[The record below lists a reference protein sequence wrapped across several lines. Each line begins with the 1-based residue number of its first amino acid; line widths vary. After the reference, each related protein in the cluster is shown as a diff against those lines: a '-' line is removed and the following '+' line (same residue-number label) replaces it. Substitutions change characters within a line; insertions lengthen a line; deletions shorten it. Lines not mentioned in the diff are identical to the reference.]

1 MNYRIILQTLGRV
14 VALEG
19 VLMLLPL
26 ITALCY
32 GEWTTAFAFL
42 VVILGAVIVGLL
54 ISVIFKPKDGTIFSR
69 EGLVIVALAWI
80 VMSAVG
86 ALPFVISGEISSYV
100 DAFFETVSGF
110 TTTGASIIKSGE
122 IEFLSHGILMWRSF
136 THWIGGM
143 GVLVFVIAVTKA
155 SSDRN
160 IHIMRAEMPGP
171 IVDKLTPR
179 SKDTAKILYY
189 IYIVMSAILFVMLL
203 FGGMDVFDSL
213 IHTFGTAGTGGFSSK
228 NSSIADFNAYIQW
241 VIAIFMLLFSINF
254 NLYFLVLIGRFT
266 SAIKSKELWIF
277 VGIVLTATV
286 IVVFNSFSTL
296 SVLPET
302 IRNAFF
308 QVSSIISTTG
318 YLTVPMESWNSTVKT
333 VILVLMFIGGCAGST
348 AGGLKVTRIILL
360 FKSSSYELQR
370 VLHPRTV
377 KKITFDGK
385 PVDEQTVKGVSVY
398 LALYILIFAVVL
410 FVLSLDTGF
419 AFDSNFSAVAT
430 CLNNVGPGFN
440 QASTTFA
447 GYSDLSKIVLSSAML
462 FGRLEIYPLLL
473 LFSPSTW
480 KK

>member
-1 MNYRIILQTLGRV
+1 MNYRVILQTLGRV

-26 ITALCY
+26 ITSLCY
-32 GEWTTAFAFL
+32 GEWNIALVFL
-42 VVILGAVIVGLL
+42 AVIVASVVVGVAV
-54 ISVIFKPKDGTIFSR
+54 SVIFKPKDGTIFSR

-86 ALPFVISGEISSYV
+86 ALPFVISGEIPSYV

-110 TTTGASIIKSGE
+110 TTTGATIIEGGK
-122 IEFLSHGILMWRSF
+122 IEELSRGILMWRSF

-179 SKDTAKILYY
+179 SKDTAKVLYY
-189 IYIVMSAILFVMLL
+189 IYIGMTVILFVTLL

-213 IHTFGTAGTGGFSSK
+213 IHTFGTAGTGGFSS
-228 NSSIADFNAYIQW
+228 NSASIANYNAFIQW
-241 VIAIFMLLFSINF
+241 VIAIFMLLFGINF
-254 NLYFLVLIGRFT
+254 NLYYLILIGKFT
-266 SAIKSKELWIF
+266 TAIKSRELWVF
-277 VGIVLTATV
+277 VGVIITATI
-286 IVVFNSFSTL
+286 IVVLNTFSTFTA
-296 SVLPET
+296 LPET
-302 IRNAFF
+302 IRGAFF
-308 QVSSIISTTG
+308 QVTSIISTTG
-318 YLTVPMESWNSTVKT
+318 FTTVNFDAWNQTAKT
-333 VILVLMFIGGCAGST
+333 VLLALMFIGGCAGST
-348 AGGLKVTRIILL
+348 AGGLKVSRIILL
-360 FKSSSYELQR
+360 FKSSSHELQR

-385 PVDEQTVKGVSVY
+385 AVDEQTVKGVGVY
-398 LALYILIFAVVL
+398 LALYIIIFASAL
-410 FVLSLDTGF
+410 FMVSFDGF
-419 AFDSNFSAVAT
+419 AFDSNFSAVAA
-430 CLNNVGPGFN
+430 CFNNVGPGFN
-440 QASTTFA
+440 DVFTTYA
-447 GYSDLSKIVLSSAML
+447 GYSSVSKIVLSSAML

-473 LFSPSTW
+473 LFSPTTW